1 MPVLKDVK
9 YVTRDGIKI
18 DRNTGATKK
27 GAKFDYDVVPAG
39 TEFDLNI
46 ELENIENYQ
55 LDLIGLALNDIL
67 KDNGDLFGGKT
78 SRGIG
83 KCRLKDLKMKYVTS
97 DDKEKLRIITASLDE
112 KSGIKNTCK
121 EFNSKYKLA
130 KIPSTHGKYNLLH
143 ECYENSG
150 VNAKETI
157 SYSKEYVEKL
167 AKSIFGSSYKLN
179 TELPLS
185 YCSCAKTCNDATSE
199 IGYYL
204 NKASNLYV
212 HYSGNDAAGGIG
224 CVSIQHSKKI
234 VSAEKINDEITL
246 DILYTS
252 KPGLD
257 NSESSTSEFIYKFKK
272 DKDNNYYLVSK
283 TKKK

>member
-1 MPVLKDVK
+1 MYSLHSLHYNRKGDKD
-9 YVTRDGIKI
+9 
-18 DRNTGATKK
+18 
-27 GAKFDYDVVPAG
+27 
-39 TEFDLNI
+39 
-46 ELENIENYQ
+46 
-55 LDLIGLALNDIL
+55 
-67 KDNGDLFGGKT
+67 
-78 SRGIG
+78 
-83 KCRLKDLKMKYVTS
+83 
-97 DDKEKLRIITASLDE
+97 
-112 KSGIKNTCK
+112 
-121 EFNSKYKLA
+121 
-130 KIPSTHGKYNLLH
+130 
-143 ECYENSG
+143 ECSEDSG

-204 NKASNLYV
+204 DKTSKLYV
-212 HYSGNDAAGGIG
+212 HYSGNDTAGGIG
-224 CVSIQHSKKI
+224 CVSIQHNKKI
-234 VSAEKINDEITL
+234 VSAEKLNDEITL
-246 DILYTS
+246 DIIYTS

>member
-1 MPVLKDVK
+1 MKK
-9 YVTRDGIKI
+9 NIKTI
-18 DRNTGATKK
+18 IVIVVSLVILACTIFLVWHYFNKENNKNNKLNNNTNNSQKS
-27 GAKFDYDVVPAG
+27 
-39 TEFDLNI
+39 
-46 ELENIENYQ
+46 
-55 LDLIGLALNDIL
+55 
-67 KDNGDLFGGKT
+67 KDNVKENLDVNSELVKT
-78 SRGIG
+78 LSA
-83 KCRLKDLKMKYVTS
+83 KLDYELKSSVYLQNEFSSST

-167 AKSIFGSSYKLN
+167 AKSLFGSSYKLN

-204 NKASNLYV
+204 DKASKLYV

-234 VSAEKINDEITL
+234 VSAEKLNDEITL